1 MKKMIPTLLIGGALL
16 FTACNQDAGKNKQE
30 EHDMGTMSK
39 DTINHV
45 TATDEENV
53 KPVSVAFTN
62 VDSKAAASIKAI
74 VDNYLHIKTALAND
88 QPAEAA
94 NGAVTMSSA
103 INKLD
108 QSLLTAEQKIAFD
121 KIEDQLKAHAASI
134 KDNAGKIKE
143 QRMHFALLS
152 EGVYELV
159 KSFGAGRPLY
169 HDHCPMA
176 RENMGAMWLSED
188 KKINN
193 PYFGAAM
200 PDCGSV
206 EEVIQ

>member
-1 MKKMIPTLLIGGALL
+1 MKKMIPTILIGTALL

-30 EHDMGTMSK
+30 EHDIASMSK
-39 DTINHV
+39 DTV
-45 TATDEENV
+45 THAITVDEENV
-53 KPVSVAFTN
+53 KPVPVAFPN
-62 VDSKAAASIKAI
+62 VDNKAAASIKAI
-74 VDNYLHIKTALAND
+74 VDHYLHIKTALAND

-94 NGAVTMSSA
+94 NGAITMSST
-103 INKLD
+103 ISKLD
-108 QSLLTAEQKIAFD
+108 QSLLTAEQKTAFD
-121 KIEDQLKAHAASI
+121 KIEDQLKTHAVSI

-143 QRMHFALLS
+143 QRTQFALLS
-152 EGVYELV
+152 EAVYELV

-188 KKINN
+188 KKIKN

-206 EEVIQ
+206 EEIIQ